1 MRRTWFGGALV
12 VWAIAA
18 TAAAADERPTT
29 RPAGLAAKYPSQ
41 GLAYRCWRRCL
52 VRACAPQIGTA
63 SVAVRQHPGDVGIAK
78 DPAVLLHEDFEAPAF
93 DRKRWSDISNKH
105 GALRLTRE
113 PANVNGGRQALRITA
128 TLGKNSGGHLFR
140 RFKPGHERMHARF
153 YVKFAPDCDYIHHFV
168 HLVAQRPPTPWPT
181 GGAGL
186 KPAGDKKFS
195 IGIEP
200 WGRWGRYPP
209 PGGWHFYSYW
219 WKMPRSG
226 DGKYWGQDFAKEPY
240 AIPERGTW
248 YCVETMVACNTPRK
262 PDGEVALWIDG
273 KQLAHH
279 KNVNWRSDAKLKL
292 NAFWLMLYV
301 TKHSAKKNA
310 VNTVWFDDVVVATKY
325 IGPRTKAA
333 NRQDAKRESHSDTE
347 AQTENAGKRTVPRW

>member
-1 MRRTWFGGALV
+1 MRRTCFGGTLV
-12 VWAIAA
+12 VLAIAA

-29 RPAGLAAKYPSQ
+29 RPAGLAA
-41 GLAYRCWRRCL
+41 AY
-52 VRACAPQIGTA
+52 
-63 SVAVRQHPGDVGIAK
+63 PGDVGIAK

-93 DRKRWSDISNKH
+93 DRKRWSDISNKQ
-105 GALRLTRE
+105 GALSLTRV
-113 PANVNGGRQALRITA
+113 PANIVGGRQALRITA
-128 TLGKNSGGHLFR
+128 TLGTNSGGHLFR

-168 HLVAQRPPTPWPT
+168 HLVAQLPPTPWPT

-186 KPAGDKKFS
+186 RPAGDKKFS
-195 IGIEP
+195 VGIEP
-200 WGRWGRYPP
+200 WSHWGRYPP
-209 PGGWHFYSYW
+209 PGGWHFYCYW

-226 DGKYWGQDFAKEPY
+226 DGKYWGQGFQKTPY

-248 YCVETMVACNTPRK
+248 YCVETMVACNTPRQ

-279 KNVNWRSDAKLKL
+279 KNINWRSDAKLKL
-292 NAFWLMLYV
+292 NALWLMLYV
-301 TKHSAKKNA
+301 TAHSAKKNT

-333 NRQDAKRESHSDTE
+333 HS
-347 AQTENAGKRTVPRW
+347 ALKMWGGRPRLPSKPQPRAPAPHQHAGSTVPTERRVGFSAGG